1 MISNDADRLM
11 LCLVCV
17 HQRLTEC
24 NWIKA
29 MVLIKKLW
37 KMVANSSTSTV
48 THESSDHR
56 PLNFSHIK
64 APFTHYQCQDSSG
77 EDATYETIISQILK
91 TVCPMTSLHSLRVI
105 YYVHKGIYAL
115 TKCRSHFNNFLHVT
129 QIHSICSTVLSVP
142 SPTYM

>member
-1 MISNDADRLM
+1 
-11 LCLVCV
+11 
-17 HQRLTEC
+17 
-24 NWIKA
+24 
-29 MVLIKKLW
+29 
-37 KMVANSSTSTV
+37 MVANSSPSTI

-105 YYVHKGIYAL
+105 QYVHKGIYAL
-115 TKCRSHFNNFLHVT
+115 TKCRSHFNNFLHIT
-129 QIHSICSTVLSVP
+129 QIHSMLNCAFSSITHIHVNIYIHPRIHVQKNNALTEQLLMLLSCQNP
-142 SPTYM
+142 IKQRM